1 MDQDLYKKLEEVSLL
16 ATTSSANMRQ
26 MMDKNV
32 NENAAFKQYIM
43 EEYIEFFRSK
53 KKFHRELFVY
63 QRSIDEKLE
72 NYSEVMK

>member
-53 KKFHRELFVY
+53 RKFHRELFVY

-72 NYSEVMK
+72 N

>member
-53 KKFHRELFVY
+53 KKFRLFQIEL
-63 QRSIDEKLE
+63 L
-72 NYSEVMK
+72 